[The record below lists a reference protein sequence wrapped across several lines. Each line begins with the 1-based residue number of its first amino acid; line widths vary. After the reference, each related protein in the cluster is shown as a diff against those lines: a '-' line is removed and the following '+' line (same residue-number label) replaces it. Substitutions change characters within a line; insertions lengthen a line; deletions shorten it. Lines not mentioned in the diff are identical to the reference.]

1 MGGNALKNVTTRR
14 YQAAEYSQLERD
26 VCVMLR
32 KHFPASVSLMPILY
46 YRNKESFG
54 DLDILVSS
62 DNLPNDWQDGVAAL
76 LQSKEV
82 VRNGNVVSFEHKE
95 FQIDLIATPTED
107 FVVADKY
114 FAYNDLGNLLGRLA
128 NSMGLKLGHQGLFYN
143 WQEGTEK
150 YHTAVLTKDWGLI
163 LRVLGLDLAH
173 YRAGFDT
180 LEDIFEFVASSR
192 FFNPAI
198 YLLANRNNRDRVRDE
213 KRKTYMEFL
222 GWCARLEQP
231 YPTRYPDK
239 ESYLPYLFEMI
250 PGFQELDTQVRAKWE
265 RSKRLKAVFN
275 GNIVGEATGLSGK
288 ELGAFMQWFK
298 ETTEGFVDRM
308 LAMNPEV
315 VPGWIAYRYEGYKQ
329 QKGLK

>member
-14 YQAAEYSQLERD
+14 YQASEYHKLERD

-32 KHFPASVSLMPILY
+32 KHFPANVVLMPILS

-54 DLDILVSS
+54 DMDILVSS
-62 DNLPNDWQDGVAAL
+62 DNLPTDWQVGVAEL

-107 FVVADKY
+107 FVIADKY

-128 NSMGLKLGHQGLFYN
+128 NSLGLKLGHQGLFYN

-163 LRVLGLDLAH
+163 LSVLGLDLAH

-198 YLLANRNNRDRVRDE
+198 YLLANRNSRDRVRDE
-213 KRKTYMEFL
+213 KRKTYTEFL
-222 GWCARLEQP
+222 DWCGRLAQP

-239 ESYLPYLFEMI
+239 ETYLPYLFEMI
-250 PGFQELDTQVRAKWE
+250 PGFQELDTQVRAKWG

-275 GNIVGEATGLSGK
+275 GRIVSEATGLNGK
-288 ELGAFMQWFK
+288 ELGAFMQWL
-298 ETTEGFVDRM
+298 TENTEDFTARVLNMDPT
-308 LAMNPEV
+308 AV
-315 VPGWIAYRYEGYKQ
+315 CGWVALRFDGYKKQ
-329 QKGLK
+329 TT